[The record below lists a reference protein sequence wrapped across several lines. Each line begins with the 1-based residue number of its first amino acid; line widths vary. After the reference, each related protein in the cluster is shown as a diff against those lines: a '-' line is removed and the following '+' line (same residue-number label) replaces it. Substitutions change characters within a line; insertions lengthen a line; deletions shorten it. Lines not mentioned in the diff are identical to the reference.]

1 MYILLIYEFK
11 RILVRDNQSV
21 NVPNSMNKIRNE
33 LFFFL
38 TIFNDSALFVLNEF
52 FYYNYINSKRS
63 MIR

>member
-52 FYYNYINSKRS
+52 FCYNYINSKRS